1 VAQQVGTVASQ
12 TQMLTNT
19 LNQRR
24 SRRGIALG
32 AALTVALAIA
42 GCGGSGSSSSSNSAA
57 PKRAT
62 PVAATPTQLRALVK
76 ADGHPVFWSGAFNGT
91 YELTTI
97 ADGRTYI
104 RYLPPGI
111 PIGDPSLHLTI
122 GTYVRPSAP
131 YDSVKKAATGKKATV
146 RTLGSGAL
154 AVQYHNRP
162 QSVYLVF
169 PGALYEVEV
178 YDPSAATAMHLAT
191 TGKIVPIP

>member
-1 VAQQVGTVASQ
+1 
-12 TQMLTNT
+12 MLTNT
-19 LNQRR
+19 FNRRR
-24 SRRGIALG
+24 SRHGIALG
-32 AALTVALAIA
+32 AALTLALAIA
-42 GCGGSGSSSSSNSAA
+42 GCGSSGSSSSSTSTA

-62 PVAATPTQLRALVK
+62 PVAVTPTQLRALVK
-76 ADGHPVFWSGAFNGT
+76 ADGHPIFWSGPFNGT

-111 PIGDPSLHLTI
+111 PVGDPSLHLTI
-122 GTYVRPSAP
+122 GTYVRPTPP
-131 YDSVKKAATGKKATV
+131 YNSVKAAATSKKATV
-146 RTLGSGAL
+146 RTLKDGSL
-154 AVQYHNRP
+154 AVQYHSRP